1 MERSL
6 ASLPYPNIRFR
17 ELIDLPP
24 HPSKADIKK
33 YGHRNYY
40 AHSDDRSAVE
50 PVEIGETSEEKTVVG
65 VEWEEPLTSVMRF
78 PPSI

>member
-1 MERSL
+1 M

-40 AHSDDRSAVE
+40 ARSDEGSAAE
-50 PVEIGETSEEKTVVG
+50 PVDIGETSEEKAVVG
-65 VEWEEPLTSVMRF
+65 VEWGEHLTSVMRF
-78 PPSI
+78 PPSV